1 MLMGGGILQAYGQA
15 AKTEDIAYGD
25 MNKWLVRVVEESFVI
40 GGQTKL
46 LYEVA
51 EGDTLKNNTPYVNQG
66 SPWAT
71 SSVMAK
77 VSGVVK
83 SSTTVFPEERGDGFC
98 ARLET
103 RMETVKVLG
112 LVNITVLAAGTVF
125 LGGVVEPVRDTK
137 NPLSKLMM
145 GVPFDKKPAALSFDY
160 KVKQGN
166 GGKRIRATGF
176 SKVADIPGT
185 NAAEVCLLLQHR
197 WEDADGNIFAKRV
210 GTAWEQ
216 YEKDVPNWENDH
228 RVQIQYGDITK
239 TPGFEPFMG
248 LLEEDPQYC
257 RNSKGEVVPIQEVGW
272 AGPDEKVT
280 HLVLRFSSS
289 HGGAYVGSPG
299 SIFWIDNVKFIYD

>member
-1 MLMGGGILQAYGQA
+1 M
-15 AKTEDIAYGD
+15 
-25 MNKWLVRVVEESFVI
+25 
-40 GGQTKL
+40 
-46 LYEVA
+46 
-51 EGDTLKNNTPYVNQG
+51 
-66 SPWAT
+66 
-71 SSVMAK
+71 
-77 VSGVVK
+77 
-83 SSTTVFPEERGDGFC
+83 
-98 ARLET
+98 
-103 RMETVKVLG
+103 
-112 LVNITVLAAGTVF
+112 
-125 LGGVVEPVRDTK
+125 
-137 NPLSKLMM
+137 
-145 GVPFDKKPAALSFDY
+145 
-160 KVKQGN
+160 KQGN
-166 GGKRIRATGF
+166 GGKSIRAKGF